1 MQGRIQDF
9 KLEGAHLKKLR
20 RAEGGAN
27 IFGVF
32 RVKNHDFT
40 PKNQFFSNFVDPP
53 GSSPVM
59 GKTTEEI
66 DGNEYIDLTI
76 CISGLC

>member
-1 MQGRIQDF
+1 MCHVISGADSGGGRIKQ
-9 KLEGAHLKKLR
+9 KLG

-40 PKNQFFSNFVDPP
+40 PKNH
-53 GSSPVM
+53 
-59 GKTTEEI
+59 
-66 DGNEYIDLTI
+66 I
-76 CISGLC
+76 CPIVEGGAKIVGGISCEKS